1 MSFERA
7 LILALVGTALAVPC
21 PAGQLLSAEEALAL
35 AFPGAQVR
43 RQPIFLTD
51 EQRLQVRRLAGTP
64 PASGMVM
71 RYEAFRDGQLV
82 GVAYTD
88 THRVRTLGATLL
100 VALTP
105 EGAVTR
111 VELLSFAEPREYVP
125 RPEWYGQLH
134 GRRLDGELALK
145 RGVRPV
151 TGATLTA
158 TATVEAVRRVLAIHH
173 VAGSPRHE

>member
-1 MSFERA
+1 MSSSRTF
-7 LILALVGTALAVPC
+7 LLAV
-21 PAGQLLSAEEALAL
+21 AGIAVAASSLAAQLLSLEEALAL
-35 AFPGAQVR
+35 AFPRAQVQR
-43 RQPIFLTD
+43 RPLFLTD
-51 EQRLQVRRLAGTP
+51 EQRHQVRRLAGTP

-71 RYEAFRDGQLV
+71 RYEAVREGQLV

-111 VELLSFAEPREYVP
+111 VELLSFAEPKEYVP

-151 TGATLTA
+151 AGATLTA
-158 TATVEAVRRVLAIHH
+158 TATVEAVRRVLAIHT
-173 VAGSPRHE
+173 VVGPPRHE

>member
-1 MSFERA
+1 MFSSRV
-7 LILALVGTALAVPC
+7 LLLAAVGIAVGVPALAT
-21 PAGQLLSAEEALAL
+21 QLLSAEEALLL
-35 AFPGAQVR
+35 AFPQAAVQR
-43 RQPIFLTD
+43 RPIFLT
-51 EQRLQVRRLAGTP
+51 EQQRQQVRRLAGTS
-64 PASGMVM
+64 PASAMVM
-71 RYEAFRDGQLV
+71 RYEAYRGGQLI

-125 RPEWYGQLH
+125 RPEWYAQLQ
-134 GRRLDGELALK
+134 GRRLDEELALK

-151 TGATLTA
+151 AGATLTA
-158 TATVEAVRRVLAIHH
+158 TATVEAVRRVLAIHA
-173 VAGSPRHE
+173 VAGTPQP

>member
-1 MSFERA
+1 MSSSRTF
-7 LILALVGTALAVPC
+7 LLAV
-21 PAGQLLSAEEALAL
+21 AGIAVAASSLAAQLLSLEEALAL
-35 AFPGAQVR
+35 AFPRAQVQR
-43 RQPIFLTD
+43 RPLFLTD